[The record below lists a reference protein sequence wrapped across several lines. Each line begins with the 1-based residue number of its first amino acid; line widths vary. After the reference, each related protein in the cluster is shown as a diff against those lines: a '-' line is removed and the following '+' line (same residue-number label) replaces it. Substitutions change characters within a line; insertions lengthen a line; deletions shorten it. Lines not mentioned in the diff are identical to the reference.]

1 MAVRHTD
8 APGGELLFGGRFVST
23 LLRMRTLPARVLVV
37 VAALALGGCGSSGG
51 ATSTP
56 AAASPSA
63 SAPSTPAASPSETP
77 SATPTPTPSTPAPAA
92 VTVKKY
98 GGASAECAASSAVLM
113 KATTIGGLA
122 NQGKVTQA
130 DFEKAFSG
138 ADVNGVPIDAV
149 PILADLKTAS
159 LTVVGLDAAAA
170 SAHLGQF
177 ADALGRF
184 TTAVQTIC
192 S

>member
-1 MAVRHTD
+1 
-8 APGGELLFGGRFVST
+8 
-23 LLRMRTLPARVLVV
+23 MRTVPAPVVLV

-51 ATSTP
+51 GSSSPTTT
-56 AAASPSA
+56 SPSA
-63 SAPSTPAASPSETP
+63 SATAPAPSTPATP
-77 SATPTPTPSTPAPAA
+77 PTPTPTPTAPAPAA
-92 VTVKKY
+92 VNVKKY
-98 GGASAECAASSAVLM
+98 GAASAECAASSAVLM

-138 ADVNGVPIDAV
+138 ADVNGVPLDAV

-177 ADALGRF
+177 SDALGRF